1 MLQDGRLKIAYILLG
16 PYQEIR
22 TGKANDRQLPGN
34 KVTKRCFEVAAPE
47 LLPLPCLCCQLQTRM
62 KIIHYNV
69 VSDKHRNG
77 GHRRK

>member
-47 LLPLPCLCCQLQTRM
+47 LLPLLCLCCQLQTLM

-69 VSDKHRNG
+69 VSDKYRNG